1 MAVLGQQGR
10 KIPTALLP
18 GRQCLNYG
26 YSIWQN
32 SSSINTNVVANTP
45 INVVDITSGS
55 GVLQFFGYTAA
66 SSVSGGNHS
75 CVVTIDGNVVFNESL
90 TGVSVNTYGRMVVG
104 SLLVNYSEDYG
115 NMATDEVFFN
125 ESLRITVTSTVA
137 VSGAHQYYL
146 T

>member
-1 MAVLGQQGR
+1 MAVIGGSGR

-26 YSIWQN
+26 YYIYN
-32 SSSINTNVVANTP
+32 STSSIFTGIAANTP
-45 INVVDITSGS
+45 TNVIDITSGS

-66 SSVSGGNHS
+66 ASVTGGEHT
-75 CVVTIDGNVVFNESL
+75 CVVTIDGNVVFNETV
-90 TGVSVNTYGRMVVG
+90 TGSVSTYGRMVVG
-104 SLLVNYSEDYG
+104 SLLINNSADYA

-125 ESLRITVTSTVA
+125 ESLRITLTSTVA
-137 VSGAHQYYL
+137 LNSGHQYYL

>member
-18 GRQCLNYG
+18 GRRTLNYG
-26 YSIWQN
+26 RAIWQN
-32 SSSINTNVVANTP
+32 SSSKYTEVVANTP

-55 GVLQFFGYTAA
+55 GVLQFFGYAA
-66 SSVSGGNHS
+66 DTSVGGGEHT
-75 CVVTIDGNVVFNESL
+75 CVVTIDGNVVFNETI
-90 TGVSVNTYGRMVVG
+90 TGGVNTYGRMVVG
-104 SLLVNYSEDYG
+104 SLLINHSDDYG

-125 ESLRITVTSTVA
+125 ESLRIRMTSTITL
-137 VSGAHQYYL
+137 SCGHQYYL

>member
-1 MAVLGQQGR
+1 MIIGGSGR

-18 GRQCLNYG
+18 GRRALTYG
-26 YSIWQN
+26 YAIWQN
-32 SSSINTNVVANTP
+32 SSSIYTAISANTP
-45 INVVDITSGS
+45 TNVVDITSGS
-55 GVLQFFGYTAA
+55 GVLQFFGYGSA
-66 SSVSGGNHS
+66 SGVNGGDHT